1 MKKQILIKQIKEIR
15 KSNFL
20 KNKQDIFEKT
30 DFLSIEKAHAGTRES
45 ADSCTQLYSYKTIYI
60 KGLASFMPLAIQTI
74 NDTKTYH

>member
-1 MKKQILIKQIKEIR
+1 M
-15 KSNFL
+15 FL
-20 KNKQDIFEKT
+20 KKT